1 VSRPRKPPPPKR
13 RAAPRPKAG
22 KPLAEELA
30 RDAVAHEKEASGDRV
45 ELVFRVRLP
54 KAVAET
60 LTAQAVRAE
69 KNLVTLVTE
78 ILEAAARKGT

>member
-1 VSRPRKPPPPKR
+1 MSRPRKPSPKR
-13 RAAPRPKAG
+13 RAAPSPAA

-30 RDAVAHEKEASGDRV
+30 RDAVAHEKDASGDRV

-54 KAVAET
+54 KPVVEA

-78 ILEAAARKGT
+78 ILEAAARTGR